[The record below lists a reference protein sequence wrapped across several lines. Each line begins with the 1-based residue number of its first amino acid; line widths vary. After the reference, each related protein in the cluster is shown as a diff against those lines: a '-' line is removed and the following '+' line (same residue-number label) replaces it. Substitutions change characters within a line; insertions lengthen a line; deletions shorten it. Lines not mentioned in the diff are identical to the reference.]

1 MRLLIALLSLILV
14 CGLHAEDA
22 KAEEPAARAIVL
34 AAGASR
40 RLGRPKLLLPF
51 GESTRVG
58 SVVAALRDGGAEE
71 IVLVLAPGDEDLR
84 AWAEG
89 AGVTVAVNPDPDRG
103 MLSSIQEGVA
113 ALGGTDVLLL
123 VTPADLPNLRAGTVA
138 LLLHRM
144 KETGAPLGLPVH
156 QGKRGHP
163 LAIAPALIPE
173 IGTLDL
179 NVGLKQLRDR
189 HEAELLEVEVGDAG
203 VVEDVD
209 TPEDYARSRRMRP
222 I

>member
-1 MRLLIALLSLILV
+1 M
-14 CGLHAEDA
+14 
-22 KAEEPAARAIVL
+22 AIRTVAVL
-34 AAGASR
+34 PAAGASR
-40 RLGRPKLLLPF
+40 RMGRPKLLLPF
-51 GESTRVG
+51 GESTLVG
-58 SVVAALRDGGAEE
+58 SVVAALRGGGVEE
-71 IVLVLAPGDEDLR
+71 IVLVIAAGDEDLR
-84 AWAEG
+84 AWAEET
-89 AGVTVAVNPDPDRG
+89 GVTVAVNPDPDRG

-123 VTPADLPNLRAGTVA
+123 VSPADLPNLHAETVA
-138 LLLHRM
+138 LLIRRM

-156 QGKRGHP
+156 NGKRGHP

-179 NVGLKQLRDR
+179 EIGLKQLRDR

-209 TPEDYARSRRMRP
+209 TPEDYARIRGMRLN
-222 I
+222 

>member
-1 MRLLIALLSLILV
+1 M
-14 CGLHAEDA
+14 
-22 KAEEPAARAIVL
+22 AIRTVAVL
-34 AAGASR
+34 PAAGASR
-40 RLGRPKLLLPF
+40 RMGRPKLLLPF
-51 GESTRVG
+51 GPFGDSTLVG
-58 SVVAALRDGGAEE
+58 SVVAALRGGGVEE

-89 AGVTVAVNPDPDRG
+89 TGVTVVVNPDPDRG

-113 ALGGTDVLLL
+113 ALKGSDVLLL
-123 VTPADLPNLRAGTVA
+123 VSPADLPTLHAGTVA

-144 KETGAPLGLPVH
+144 QETGAPLGLPVH
-156 QGKRGHP
+156 HGKRGHP

-173 IGTLDL
+173 IAKLDL

-189 HEAELLEVEVGDAG
+189 HEAELLEVEVEDAG

-209 TPEDYARSRRMRP
+209 TPEDYARLGMIAP
-222 I
+222 P